1 MTTNDNEM
9 NRVLKIILLIGIIIL
24 GIIGISYYCILKI
37 DFIGQK
43 DPKIVEANLKRF
55 NKTLLS
61 AEYREGTN
69 YCRVE
74 LLDSINI
81 EINVGDKSGST
92 IINEEYR
99 ISNDTI
105 IVIGGIKH
113 FSNKFLIQK
122 NKLLY
127 KIDKNGSLDLNTAMT
142 IKFNKLNCN

>member
-1 MTTNDNEM
+1 M
-9 NRVLKIILLIGIIIL
+9 NRILKIILLIGIIIL

-99 ISNDTI
+99 IYNDTI

-127 KIDKNGSLDLNTAMT
+127 KIDKNGSLDLNTVMT

>member
-1 MTTNDNEM
+1 LTTNDNEM
-9 NRVLKIILLIGIIIL
+9 NRILKIILLIGIIIL

-99 ISNDTI
+99 IYNDTI

-127 KIDKNGSLDLNTAMT
+127 KIDKNGSLDLNTVMT

>member
-1 MTTNDNEM
+1 M
-9 NRVLKIILLIGIIIL
+9 NRILKIILLIGIIIL

-99 ISNDTI
+99 IYNDTI

-127 KIDKNGSLDLNTAMT
+127 KIDKNGSLDSNTEMT

>member
-9 NRVLKIILLIGIIIL
+9 NRILKIILLIGIIIL

-99 ISNDTI
+99 IYNDTI

-127 KIDKNGSLDLNTAMT
+127 KIDKNGSLDLNTVMT